1 MMLVCLCRL
10 IDSDD
15 FKTDDALEARI
26 MDADFQSGQC
36 QLYYL
41 MSHGSEPTASLP
53 MIIDTQASI
62 ELRGELNRKWNPAFR
77 CNTVS

>member
-26 MDADFQSGQC
+26 MDSDFQCGQC

-41 MSHGSEPTASLP
+41 MSHGSEPTGQST
-53 MIIDTQASI
+53 DD
-62 ELRGELNRKWNPAFR
+62 N
-77 CNTVS
+77 

>member
-15 FKTDDALEARI
+15 FKTDDALESRI
-26 MDADFQSGQC
+26 MDNDFQCGQC

-41 MSHGSEPTASLP
+41 MSHGSEPTGQST
-53 MIIDTQASI
+53 DD
-62 ELRGELNRKWNPAFR
+62 N
-77 CNTVS
+77 